1 MTQIN
6 AYLTFNGN
14 CREAMQFYTDCLGG
28 ELYLQ
33 TIGEIGRAHV

>member
-14 CREAMQFYTDCLGG
+14 CREAMVFYKEYLAG
-28 ELYLQ
+28 EMTMQ
-33 TIGEIGRAHV
+33 AVNQSDNKM